1 MADLISLADL
11 KTALNIDPTDD
22 RKDAMYTAVIPAVSS
37 MIRTYTGR
45 DFGAAAATEARNF
58 EYDGSG
64 FLDID
69 DAATITQVEFVV
81 PNAANIVL
89 TSDQWYAAPPRRDDS
104 PVFSYIVLTSLLG
117 INPYMGFERN
127 MDVLYEEGRLP
138 LVTRTATVTG
148 TWGWATV
155 PQDVKWAAVWTIQE
169 WTSKPSGGENLTS
182 EAIEG
187 YSRSWGRNGA
197 VAASPAIP
205 GRALDILAAYAK
217 VMI

>member
-11 KTALNIDPTDD
+11 KTALNIDSSDT
-22 RKDAMYTAVIPAVSS
+22 RKDAMYNSVIPAVSS

-45 DFGAAAATEARNF
+45 DFGAAAVTEARNF

-69 DAATITQVEFVV
+69 DATTITQVEFVV

-89 TSDQWYAAPPRRDDS
+89 TADQWYAAPPRRDDS
-104 PVFSYIVLTSLLG
+104 PVFYYIVLTSLAG
-117 INPYMGFERN
+117 SNPYMGFERN
-127 MDVLYEEGRLP
+127 MDVMYEEGRLP
-138 LVTRTATVTG
+138 RVTRTAVVTG

-169 WTSKPSGGENLTS
+169 WTSKPSGGEGLTS

-187 YSRSWGRNGA
+187 YSRSWGRNGSA
-197 VAASPAIP
+197 MATPAIP
-205 GRALDILAAYAK
+205 GRALDVLAAYMK
-217 VMI
+217 VQI